1 MDPCRARRR
10 WAALGLSTLVLVVAV
25 ATACGPAGTGAG
37 GAGGAGGNASTPP
50 RSGVLVTY
58 RVSGGFAGVDE
69 RLVVSR
75 DGTVVYTSGQA
86 PPERGRLT
94 ADERAALVEALEA
107 SDFATLPRDTVDP
120 HVADAFVYEVTYAGR
135 RVRTS
140 DGAIPPRLAPVLDL
154 LREIAA
160 R

>member
-10 WAALGLSTLVLVVAV
+10 WGALGLSTLVLVVAV
-25 ATACGPAGTGAG
+25 ATACGPAGTSAG
-37 GAGGAGGNASTPP
+37 GAGENGPP
-50 RSGVLVTY
+50 TSPRTGVLVTY

-69 RLVVSR
+69 RTVVSR
-75 DGTVVYTSGQA
+75 DGTVVHTSGQA

-107 SDFATLPRDTVDP
+107 SDFATLPPDTVDP